1 MSGWHST
8 MRFDRLTLMKAALV
22 LVPVALLC
30 ASLNGRKFYDDDPLW
45 REPRPLRV
53 EKIQHHELSNS
64 FDFFQNTF
72 AEPGEKQS
80 IREPIRAEAANT
92 LGEVPDSAW
101 SAPKSWVF
109 IENLDL
115 PGASYSHYIDSD
127 ILAMFGTRTVGRL
140 SPGNAP

>member
-22 LVPVALLC
+22 IPIALLC
-30 ASLNGRKFYDDDPLW
+30 GSLNGRKFYDDDPLW
-45 REPRPLRV
+45 REPSPLRV
-53 EKIQHHELSNS
+53 EKIEHHELSNS
-64 FDFFQNTF
+64 FDFFQNTI

-101 SAPKSWVF
+101 YPATTTHH
-109 IENLDL
+109 LC
-115 PGASYSHYIDSD
+115 
-127 ILAMFGTRTVGRL
+127 RRRGR
-140 SPGNAP
+140 SSQRKQRA